1 MVGFQSNLAT
11 DERIS
16 FVFPSDA
23 CANCGTSDGV
33 GVLEQDTRVT
43 RYLFGG
49 GTELQF
55 GLPIGFCAACSS
67 TALNRPISLFAW
79 LLRFGLTAAIVACV
93 LVVVMIAADIPA
105 LADYLWIIAT
115 GSAAIFVLFSAY
127 RKRPSTGQTSYFQPV
142 RILGAK
148 RDFVSGTVRSISFGF
163 TNPAY
168 ADLFRQLNG
177 SVIDQGLVSA
187 KSL

>member
-1 MVGFQSNLAT
+1 MVGFQSNLAM

-16 FVFPSDA
+16 FVFPSDL
-23 CANCGTSDGV
+23 CANCGTLDGV
-33 GVLEQDTRVT
+33 SVLEQDTRVT

-49 GTELQF
+49 GTELRF
-55 GLPIGFCAACSS
+55 TLPIGFCPVCSP
-67 TALNRPISLFAW
+67 TARNRPISVFAW
-79 LLRFGLTAAIVACV
+79 LLRFVLAAAIVACV
-93 LVVVMIAADIPA
+93 FVVVMMAADIPA
-105 LADYLWIIAT
+105 LANYLWIIAI

-142 RILGAK
+142 RIVGTK

-163 TNPAY
+163 TNSAY
-168 ADLFRQLNG
+168 TDLFRQLNG
-177 SVIDQGLVSA
+177 SVIDQGLVSV